1 MRVVYNTSVTYRSG
15 FSEDDLAEMDAMAT
29 RVLQTRGDLGLN
41 PLKLSEQVLADVMPL
56 QTTFE
61 ERTADLRD
69 LEADLRIALERYPES
84 IDMHMLLA
92 QNLKDQGRFDE
103 AAAHMKEQADRHP
116 GHSEW
121 AGAHVWVY
129 ADYSDYFATN
139 AERLAARRSMIDLQR
154 QYAGLPVAKEYEDVL
169 WRDHKGP
176 TYSLVDEE
184 PESVTSRVG
193 GAARAAMS
201 KVGDWFGGPDE
212 PH

>member
-1 MRVVYNTSVTYRSG
+1 VRVVYNTSVVYRTG
-15 FSEDDLAEMDAMAT
+15 FSDDDLAEMDAIAT
-29 RVLQTRGDLGLN
+29 RALQIRGDLGLN
-41 PLKLSEQVLADVMPL
+41 PLKLSEQTLSNVRPL
-56 QTTFE
+56 LNTFE

-69 LEADLRIALERYPES
+69 LEADLRLAVDRFPES
-84 IDMHMLLA
+84 IDMHKILA
-92 QNLKDQGRFDE
+92 QNLKDQGRFEE
-103 AAAHMKEQADRHP
+103 AAAHMQEQAERHP

-121 AGAHVWVY
+121 AGAHQWVY
-129 ADYSDYFATN
+129 ADYLDYFASS
-139 AERLAARRSMIDLQR
+139 AERLAAHRTMMDLNR
-154 QYAGLPVAKEYEDVL
+154 QYSGLPVAKEYDDVL
-169 WRDHKGP
+169 WRHHKGP